1 MVQADF
7 AAEEDKI
14 KTVLKDMAD
23 YAKNTDREETTIIKK
38 QVLYPIKAGT
48 QGIIKGENKGSKDEI
63 NANSNQS

>member
-23 YAKNTDREETTIIKK
+23 YAKNTDREETTIVKK

-48 QGIIKGENKGSKDEI
+48 QG
-63 NANSNQS
+63 

>member
-23 YAKNTDREETTIIKK
+23 YAKNTDREETTIVKK

-48 QGIIKGENKGSKDEI
+48 QGQRGENKGLKEE
-63 NANSNQS
+63 